1 MDNLERL
8 AIKLVEMYKANR
20 NPPSTAPRV
29 GKVIKIDPL
38 EIQWGD
44 SIILKSDKL
53 FLPRGLVF
61 ELSDKVTIIP
71 DEHLKMFF
79 VINILA

>member
-1 MDNLERL
+1 MDNLDRL
-8 AIKLVEMYKANR
+8 AKKLVEMNKANR

-38 EIQWGD
+38 EIQWGE
-44 SIILKSDKL
+44 SIILKSNKL
-53 FLPRGLVF
+53 FLPRSLTF
-61 ELSDKVTIIP
+61 ELGDKVTIIP
-71 DEHLKMFF
+71 DEYLTMFF